1 MRQFWAAPVS
11 FIFSLFFMMKPSYQ
25 AMLDCALIDIFIP
38 LHVFLVQYLQRVRL
52 VVSDTL
58 HQFWAVC
65 VFYIVFPRERATIV
79 GSARIPFFSF
89 DSFLSRSLCIK
100 QYQTARSSIFFLL
113 HVFLVRQLQRVV
125 LVVSTNR
132 SDRFIFCVFLVSV

>member
-1 MRQFWAAPVS
+1 
-11 FIFSLFFMMKPSYQ
+11 
-25 AMLDCALIDIFIP
+25 MLDCALIDIFIP

-79 GSARIPFFSF
+79 GSARIPFFF
-89 DSFLSRSLCIK
+89 FRLFFIAKPL
-100 QYQTARSSIFFLL
+100 YQAISDRALIDIFILL
-113 HVFLVRQLQRVV
+113 HVFLVRELQRVL

-132 SDRFIFCVFLVSV
+132 SDRFIFFLFLVSV